1 MPSAGAA
8 TVGEPSEGVCSLK
21 VNDPERKFIDSL
33 DRSVGIGAVE
43 ERTRWASAFEQLYPT
58 AADTVAP
65 FLELYT
71 GSYVSYFNSN
81 LEANIEMWAQRVAED
96 TGADIDSS
104 RAYFTQVWNS
114 AAVSDHQ
121 AFDMTKYWDIVDN
134 AVQSG
139 EITVPARD
147 GFAEFAL
154 IPDRDGLIKQQSR
167 DYPAMPKDQVEA
179 WVDAYEQ
186 LADVKQARHVAR
198 LMVAFEEARKTC
210 AEGGGNATLPTD
222 GPNPDAPT
230 TTPTTSSYGV
240 PSGQAGKSKDTV
252 THTLVNDNVTA
263 TVTTGTDKM
272 TGLTVSQTTHRTEQT
287 ADTTSGGSS
296 ASTGAIIGV
305 IVAILVALGAAGA
318 AFALSDQQS

>member
-33 DRSVGIGAVE
+33 DRSVGIGAVD

-147 GFAEFAL
+147 GFSEFAL
-154 IPDRDGLIKQQSR
+154 IPDRDGLIEQQSR

-186 LADVKQARHVAR
+186 LSDMKQARRVAR

-222 GPNPDAPT
+222 GPTPDAPT
-230 TTPTTSSYGV
+230 TTPTTSTSEV
-240 PSGQAGKSKDTV
+240 PSGQAGKSRDTV
-252 THTLVNDNVTA
+252 THTLVNGNVTA
-263 TVTTGTDKM
+263 TVTTDTDKM
-272 TGLTVSQTTHRTEQT
+272 TSLTVSQTTHRTEQT

>member
-71 GSYVSYFNSN
+71 GSYVTYFNSN
-81 LEANIEMWAQRVAED
+81 LEANIEMWAQRVAEN

-121 AFDMTKYWDIVDN
+121 AFDMTKYWDIVNN

-139 EITVPARD
+139 EITVPTRD

-154 IPDRDGLIKQQSR
+154 IPDRDELIEQQSR

-186 LADVKQARHVAR
+186 LPDMKQARRVAR

-230 TTPTTSSYGV
+230 TTPTTSTSEV
-240 PSGQAGKSKDTV
+240 PSGQAGRSRDTV
-252 THTLVNDNVTA
+252 THTLVNGNVTA
-263 TVTTGTDKM
+263 TVTTDKM
-272 TGLTVSQTTHRTEQT
+272 TSLTVSQTTHRTEQT